1 MRSPFNSISLAPRL
15 TRTALLTGFGL
26 VMFLFESNLP
36 RPLPWAKPG
45 LANVATLLAL
55 YLLGAASAWAVTLL
69 RVLLG
74 SFFLGSFL
82 NPGFWLSLAGGLAAV
97 AVMTLLKKFGEKQF
111 SVIGLSLAGAL
122 AHVLAQIMVAGFL
135 IVRRWEIV
143 YLLPAMLW
151 PALFAGVVV
160 GIATLLLLERLPPLH
175 SSQTIYCVRGIENN
189 FRPAKPVSCNCLL
202 ISHGK
207 IRIL

>member
-1 MRSPFNSISLAPRL
+1 MPSPTESKLSPRLL
-15 TRTALLTGFGL
+15 TRTALLTGFGV
-26 VMFLFESNLP
+26 VMFLFESLLP

-45 LANVATLLAL
+45 LANIATLLAL

-74 SFFLGSFL
+74 SFFLGAFL

-97 AVMTLLKKFGEKQF
+97 AAMTLLKKFGEKQF
-111 SVIGLSLAGAL
+111 SVIGISLAGAL
-122 AHVLAQIMVAGFL
+122 AHVLAQIIVAGFL

-160 GIATLLLLERLPPLH
+160 GLAALFLLERLSRLRDGA
-175 SSQTIYCVRGIENN
+175 SRTWS
-189 FRPAKPVSCNCLL
+189 
-202 ISHGK
+202 GK
-207 IRIL
+207 FSKFETF